1 MMLFVDFYDIKRPA
15 HTYTS
20 AHAQA
25 PARTRT
31 AQKKGPGGKPKAVF
45 SDLFI

>member
-1 MMLFVDFYDIKRPA
+1 MMLFVDFYDIKLPA
-15 HTYTS
+15 HTYTD

-31 AQKKGPGGKPKAVF
+31 AQKQGLGGKPRAVF